1 MPVHNE
7 DLAAAFDEMADLL
20 ALKAD
25 NRFRINAYRRA
36 SQIVRSLPEELQS
49 KIAGGFDPDTL
60 PGIGADLANK
70 IRAFMKTGELP
81 GLASLRRSIPPGLRE
96 IMSVQNI
103 GPKRVRALYEALG
116 VHDLKTLRAALAKHR
131 VREVRGFGP
140 KMEEHLG
147 KAVEEIEGRSRRL
160 LRSVAAQYAAALEAH
175 LRALPGVTKLDVA
188 GSFRRGR
195 ETVGDLDILVCS
207 PQPLDIG
214 SALLKYDETASL
226 LAKGPTR
233 SAAVLKSGL
242 QVDVRLVPPE
252 SYGAA
257 LYYFTGSKAHNVHVR
272 RLAMTRGLK
281 INEYGVFR
289 GRKRIAGETE
299 ISVFATIGLPYID
312 PELREDRGEIEAAQ
326 ARALP
331 TLVTRRDLRGDLHVH
346 TKATDGTAGLLAM
359 VEAAKRAGL
368 EYIAITDHSKHLGLV
383 HGLDAS
389 RLARQMNEIDAV
401 NASLDGITVL
411 KGIEVDILEDGTL
424 ALPDT
429 VLKKLDVVVASVHDH
444 FGLNRRKQTDRL
456 LRALDRPFVSVLGHP
471 MSRLIEERDAI
482 ECDWDKVFRRAHERP
497 IYLEL
502 NSQPMRLDLDDVLVR
517 EAAAHEVPISIA
529 SDAHG
534 VSSFSFLDGGA
545 LQARRGWL
553 TKDHVLNTRS
563 LRDVHRLLRATF
575 LA

>member
-7 DLAAAFDEMADLL
+7 DLAAAFEEMADLL

-25 NRFRINAYRRA
+25 NPFRINAYRRA

-49 KIAGGFDPDTL
+49 KIAEGFDPDTL
-60 PGIGADLANK
+60 PGIGEDLAKK

-96 IMSVQNI
+96 LMSVQGI

-140 KMEEHLG
+140 KMEERLA

-175 LRALPGVTKLDVA
+175 LRALPGVTKVDVA

-289 GRKRIAGETE
+289 GRKRIAGDTRKLRVRHDRLA
-299 ISVFATIGLPYID
+299 IHRSRVAGGSRRNRGRSGPGLAD
-312 PELREDRGEIEAAQ
+312 TG
-326 ARALP
+326 
-331 TLVTRRDLRGDLHVH
+331 H
-346 TKATDGTAGLLAM
+346 T
-359 VEAAKRAGL
+359 
-368 EYIAITDHSKHLGLV
+368 
-383 HGLDAS
+383 S
-389 RLARQMNEIDAV
+389 RLARR
-401 NASLDGITVL
+401 S
-411 KGIEVDILEDGTL
+411 
-424 ALPDT
+424 P
-429 VLKKLDVVVASVHDH
+429 
-444 FGLNRRKQTDRL
+444 
-456 LRALDRPFVSVLGHP
+456 
-471 MSRLIEERDAI
+471 
-482 ECDWDKVFRRAHERP
+482 RAHKG
-497 IYLEL
+497 
-502 NSQPMRLDLDDVLVR
+502 
-517 EAAAHEVPISIA
+517 
-529 SDAHG
+529 HG
-534 VSSFSFLDGGA
+534 WDRQRRRDGGS
-545 LQARRGWL
+545 G
-553 TKDHVLNTRS
+553 
-563 LRDVHRLLRATF
+563 
-575 LA
+575 

>member
-25 NRFRINAYRRA
+25 NPFRINAYRRA

-49 KIAGGFDPDTL
+49 KLAEGFDPDTL
-60 PGIGADLANK
+60 PGIGEDLAKK

-140 KMEEHLG
+140 KMEEHLA
-147 KAVEEIEGRSRRL
+147 KAVEEIEGRTRRL

-175 LRALPGVTKLDVA
+175 LRALPGVTKVDVA
-188 GSFRRGR
+188 GSLRRGR
-195 ETVGDLDILVCS
+195 ETVGDLDIVVCS
-207 PQPLDIG
+207 AQPLDIG

-242 QVDVRLVPPE
+242 QVDVRIVPPE

-257 LYYFTGSKAHNVHVR
+257 LCYFTGSKAHNVHVR

-289 GRKRIAGETE
+289 GRQRIAGDTE
-299 ISVFATIGLPYID
+299 ASVFATIGLPYID

-331 TLVTRRDLRGDLHVH
+331 TLVTGRDLRGDLHVH
-346 TKATDGTAGLLAM
+346 TKATDGTASVVAM
-359 VEAAKRAGL
+359 AEAAKKAGL
-368 EYIAITDHSKHLGLV
+368 EYIAITDHSKHLGMV
-383 HGLDAS
+383 RGLDTS
-389 RLARQMNEIDAV
+389 RLARQMNEIDV
-401 NASLDGITVL
+401 ISASLEGITVL

-424 ALPDT
+424 ALPDS

-471 MSRLIEERDAI
+471 MSRLIEDRAGI
-482 ECDWDKVFRRAHERP
+482 ECDWDRVFRRAHERP
-497 IYLEL
+497 IYMEL
-502 NSQPMRLDLDDVLVR
+502 NSQPTRLDLDDVLVR

-534 VSSFSFLDGGA
+534 ISSFGFLDGGV

-553 TKDHVLNTRS
+553 TKDQVLNTRS
-563 LRDVHRLLRATF
+563 LRDLRRLLRRTF
-575 LA
+575 LG